1 MSNEIEDKPKKRG
14 HRKKKFGDQESKVI
28 SFRIGK
34 DTYDKNKK
42 TIREKINT
50 VIESEEIKKN
60 LIKKNKENSNSYFE
74 RFRNINIEKKQVQEE
89 EDVKEINKQKE
100 NEEKVFVIDREIYD
114 QRDYKKEF
122 IEKSEPELTERD
134 KLDLREAYEQYREA
148 VEEQVQEEVKEINKQ
163 GVKEIKDKK
172 DLFEEFKDFI
182 DPNNKEFKEFMD

>member
-60 LIKKNKENSNSYFE
+60 LIKKNKKNTK
-74 RFRNINIEKKQVQEE
+74 R
-89 EDVKEINKQKE
+89 
-100 NEEKVFVIDREIYD
+100 
-114 QRDYKKEF
+114 
-122 IEKSEPELTERD
+122 
-134 KLDLREAYEQYREA
+134 
-148 VEEQVQEEVKEINKQ
+148 
-163 GVKEIKDKK
+163 
-172 DLFEEFKDFI
+172 
-182 DPNNKEFKEFMD
+182 